1 MSRRAYR
8 GSHKNED
15 HKTGKDAFE
24 CLGSS
29 YSHQRLGWVSFNWEK
44 TKFKKKSGI
53 MKIERGGKQLDKK
66 KIMVNKQE
74 ANSPIGSSGRN
85 VPFSDDR
92 AGRRLSGGLCRD
104 PFAGSS
110 YGNERKTAQLSSGDG
125 TQVCLFF
132 PPF

>member
-1 MSRRAYR
+1 MEVIKTRITRRERMRSNVRPIRDWA
-8 GSHKNED
+8 GSLSI
-15 HKTGKDAFE
+15 GKKRN
-24 CLGSS
+24 L
-29 YSHQRLGWVSFNWEK
+29 
-44 TKFKKKSGI
+44 KKKSGI
-53 MKIERGGKQLDKK
+53 MKIERGEKQLDKK

-74 ANSPIGSSGRN
+74 ANNPIGSSGRN